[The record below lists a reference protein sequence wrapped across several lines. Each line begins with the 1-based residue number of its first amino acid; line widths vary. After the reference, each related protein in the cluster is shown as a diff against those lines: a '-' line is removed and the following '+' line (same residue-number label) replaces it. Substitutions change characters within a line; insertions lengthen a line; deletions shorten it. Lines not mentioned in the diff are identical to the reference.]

1 MQILSN
7 FFSRTLVLAVIAATI
22 VSCTP
27 AAKKARYAKRG
38 EEYFKAGEYD
48 KAKIEYLNVLKV
60 DQGDANA
67 YGRIGAMW
75 LEEGAP
81 LRAAAFLVK
90 AIELAPNNIDNHLN
104 LARVYLAV
112 GRVAD
117 ARKEAMT
124 VLEKAPDT
132 GKALLV
138 LVDAAQ
144 KPEDVAATE
153 QELQKF
159 PHKDNA
165 DYYLASAGIA
175 GTKGDIAGAEA
186 ALQRAAAADPNLP
199 AVHSA
204 LGTLYLIKKD
214 VEKAEAEFEKAAS
227 LSPPRSTEKLKFAQF
242 KVQTGA
248 SAEAEAFLEKVTKQ
262 TPDLLPAWSI
272 LARIADGEKKYDEAL
287 QLLQNALSRDPENL
301 DARLVQAETWLS
313 KKEAKKAVDS
323 LENLNRTY
331 PNAPIIKYTLA
342 RSYLATNSP
351 KQALDELDET
361 VRLNPGYAD
370 AVLLRS
376 ELQLRNGN
384 AQAVVEPLQAV
395 LKARPDGGAAPVLLA
410 EAYRMLGRFDEAATL
425 IQEQIKKSPKVAAS
439 YYLLGLILKQQNK
452 QVEARQAFEKAA
464 ELAPENPSSLEQLVN
479 LDIDAKAYEAG
490 HQRVNQVLQKQPNSA
505 AAYYLQ
511 GKLYSAEGKFDVAQA
526 ALLKAI
532 NLDPNFTRAYDLL
545 VPVYSRANK
554 LPEAL
559 NEMNA
564 VLAKRPNDVRALLLA
579 GSIYDA
585 MKDYNKSRDSYEKV
599 LAVDP
604 NSAVALNNLAFIYA
618 EKLNDLKRAAELA
631 QKARSIAPTNPAVL
645 DTLGWITYK
654 QGGYQQAADLLG
666 QSAAKAP
673 DSAEI
678 QFHLGMA
685 DYMMGRTDAARAAL
699 EKAVGSATEF
709 EGKEEARSRLASLG
723 QEGSAAP
730 NLSAAELEASLKQ
743 QPNDPIGLARLG
755 EAYEKEGAVAK
766 AADAYERAF
775 KANPKLMTAAMKLA
789 QLNAGPLKNP
799 DKALQ
804 YAKKARELAP
814 ADPHA
819 AATVGSI
826 AFQIG
831 NYTWAYSLLQEG
843 GRQLPNDPAVL
854 HDLAWAAYSLG
865 KVAEARETMQRVLSI
880 GPSSPQSADARTF
893 LSMTA
898 STTGENDVSASEA
911 EINSALAADPNY
923 VPALAARAANQAKR
937 GDSVGAEA
945 TYRQVLQRFPDFAP
959 AQRDLAAILI
969 NDPTKRDTAYELAT
983 KARRTISGDPLISI
997 VLGRVSYERKDFNR
1011 AIQLFQESAGEKP
1024 LDARSL
1030 YYLGMAQAQ
1039 AKHKAE
1045 AKETLNRALQAGL
1058 GGAEASEAKRA
1069 LADIGGS

>member
-1 MQILSN
+1 MQILTN
-7 FFSRTLVLAVIAATI
+7 FLSRTLVLAVITATI

-27 AAKKARYAKRG
+27 AAKKARYARRG
-38 EEYFKAGEYD
+38 EEYFKAGDYD

-60 DQGDANA
+60 DQGNANA

-75 LEEGAP
+75 LDEGAP
-81 LRAAAFLVK
+81 LRAGAFLLK
-90 AIELAPNNIDNHLN
+90 ATELAPSNIDNHLN

-132 GKALLV
+132 GKALFV
-138 LVDAAQ
+138 LVDTAQ
-144 KPEDVAATE
+144 KPEDVAAAE

-159 PHKDNA
+159 PHHDNA

-175 GTKGDIAGAEA
+175 GKKGDIAGAEA
-186 ALQRAAAADPNLP
+186 AVQRAAAADPNLP

-204 LGTLYLIKKD
+204 LGTLYSIKKD
-214 VEKAEAEFEKAAS
+214 VEKAGAELEKAAT

-248 SAEAEAFLEKVTKQ
+248 SAEAKAFLEKVTKQ
-262 TPDLLPAWSI
+262 TPDLLPAWSM
-272 LARIADGEKKYDEAL
+272 LARIANSEKKYDEAL
-287 QLLQNALSRDPENL
+287 QLLQNVLSRDPENL

-313 KKEAKKAVDS
+313 KQETKKAVDS

-331 PNAPIIKYTLA
+331 PNAPIIKYNLA
-342 RSYLATNSP
+342 RSYLANNSP
-351 KQALDELDET
+351 KQAMDELDET

-376 ELQLRNGN
+376 ELQLRNRN
-384 AQAVVEPLQAV
+384 AQATV
-395 LKARPDGGAAPVLLA
+395 
-410 EAYRMLGRFDEAATL
+410 
-425 IQEQIKKSPKVAAS
+425 
-439 YYLLGLILKQQNK
+439 QNK
-452 QVEARQAFEKAA
+452 QLDARQAFEKAA

-505 AAYYLQ
+505 ALYYLQ
-511 GKLYSAEGKFDVAQA
+511 GKLYSAERKFDLAQA

-532 NLDPNFTRAYDLL
+532 DLDPNFSRAYDLL
-545 VPVYSRANK
+545 IRIFSRANK

-559 NEMNA
+559 NQMQA
-564 VLAKRPNDVRALLLA
+564 VLAKKPNDVRALILT
-579 GSIYDA
+579 GFIYDA

-599 LAVDP
+599 LTVDP
-604 NSAVALNNLAFIYA
+604 NSVVALNNLAFIYV
-618 EKLNDLKRAAELA
+618 EKLNDLNRAAELA
-631 QKARSIAPTNPAVL
+631 QKARSIASTNPSVL

-654 QGGYQQAADLLG
+654 QGNYQQAADLLS
-666 QSAAKAP
+666 QSAAKSP
-673 DSAEI
+673 DNAEI

-685 DYMMGRTDAARAAL
+685 NYMMGQTEAARSAL

-709 EGKEEARSRLASLG
+709 EGKEEARRRLALLG
-723 QEGSAAP
+723 KEGGAAQ

-743 QPNDPIGLARLG
+743 QPNDPVGLMRLG
-755 EAYEKEGAVAK
+755 EAYEKEGALTK
-766 AADAYERAF
+766 AADAYERAL
-775 KANPKLMTAAMKLA
+775 KANPKLLTAAMKLA

-814 ADPHA
+814 ADPRA

-826 AFQIG
+826 AFQLG

-843 GRQLPNDPAVL
+843 ARQLANDPAVL

-865 KVAEARETMQRVLSI
+865 KVAEARQTMQNVLSS
-880 GPSSPQSADARTF
+880 GPSSSQSADARMF

-898 STTGENDVSASEA
+898 LTTGENDVVVSEA
-911 EINSALAADPNY
+911 EVNSALATDPNY
-923 VPALAARAANQAKR
+923 VPALAARAAIQAKR
-937 GDSVGAEA
+937 GDSAGAEA

-959 AQRDLAAILI
+959 AQRDLAAILV
-969 NDPTKRDTAYELAT
+969 NDPTKRDAAYELAT

-1011 AIQLFQESAGEKP
+1011 AIQLFQESAREKP
-1024 LDARSL
+1024 LDAKSL
-1030 YYLGMAQAQ
+1030 YFLGMAQAQ

-1058 GGAEASEAKRA
+1058 GDAEASEAKRA